1 MIKKFLSQDSKY
13 PIIDFLLWLVVYPF
27 VIAFAV
33 ACVAFIFSFSEFK
46 GIKITDWISSLST
59 LIIMLFTAIGIS
71 SWKKQ
76 KIPDLKSKVA
86 RNIIDFDTHAVFF
99 PSKDFKSID
108 EIKEYHTIQLKIF
121 WDIEHSLSTLYMFDK
136 SYKLEIDNLLVSL
149 LKVINDVTNLIEQN
163 SRINEVR
170 IRKLIN
176 DINDDYKTFFP
187 STTAL
192 FKLVVGK
199 NNVVG
204 INDRS

>member
-13 PIIDFLLWLVVYPF
+13 PVIDFLLWLVVYPF
-27 VIAFAV
+27 VIVFSV
-33 ACVAFIFSFSEFK
+33 TFVAFIFSFSEFK
-46 GIKITDWISSLST
+46 GVKITDWISSLST

-163 SRINEVR
+163 S
-170 IRKLIN
+170 
-176 DINDDYKTFFP
+176 
-187 STTAL
+187 
-192 FKLVVGK
+192 
-199 NNVVG
+199 
-204 INDRS
+204 